1 MPSKKIN
8 RLTAMTAQSG
18 RMPWMMKTMA
28 VMPAISVSSISRK
41 RNEMK
46 ARVKETGKVW
56 KPIVRAKIGVNKYCC
71 LFFRFI
77 IFPLC
82 SV

>member
-46 ARVKETGKVW
+46 ARIRETGKVW
-56 KPIVRAKIGVNKYCC
+56 KPIVRAKTGIDEYCL

-77 IFPLC
+77 IFPFR

>member
-1 MPSKKIN
+1 
-8 RLTAMTAQSG
+8 
-18 RMPWMMKTMA
+18 MMKTMA

-56 KPIVRAKIGVNKYCC
+56 KPIVRAKTGIDEYCR
-71 LFFRFI
+71 LFFWFI
-77 IFPLC
+77 ISPLC